1 MLQHAQEIVGL
12 ADLLARHVDIDS
24 IEDVPHV
31 EELYSTPTSDYVLT
45 VNDVAC
51 TLTEEEAF
59 DWMLM
64 HGFEY
69 IHLEILLGRISDVKS
84 AYE

>member
-1 MLQHAQEIVGL
+1 MLQYCQIAGF
-12 ADLLARHVDIDS
+12 ADPLARHMNFDS
-24 IEDVPHV
+24 IEDVLHV
-31 EELYSTPTSDYVLT
+31 EELYSTRASGYVLT

-59 DWMLM
+59 DWLLS
-64 HGFEY
+64 HGCED
-69 IHLEILLGRISDVKS
+69 IHLDILLGRISDVKS